1 VGKGVCSL
9 CKNNLVAKCEIVMET
24 SQLIEHKN
32 KKGVKKGKDK
42 NLSIKLHIKGLNW
55 RLISKHLERFPS
67 EFGSHLISMN
77 IPLRKE

>member
-1 VGKGVCSL
+1 VGDGGVGGCSL

-42 NLSIKLHIKGLNW
+42 NLSIKLHIKGL
-55 RLISKHLERFPS
+55 
-67 EFGSHLISMN
+67 
-77 IPLRKE
+77 